1 MWHIPQFMCGLEAF
15 ICVYVHVWHRRIDGF
30 GWAEANVCCADSALG
45 WEEGAGHCLR
55 RPRHHMLIFRENQMY
70 LQYTVWHLTWFI
82 KSSIHISILAL
93 QKVCHHQFQIPAC
106 MYWIYRHMLSCMAKR
121 SSPKVWC
128 LWLVRLIQV
137 EIWCSRC
144 FFKTFMCKQQAHIF
158 ILWVE
163 EILSSARLYIIIPK
177 LKTVKHYQSKTY
189 PTISCQ
195 WLQSRFLFE
204 KKTQQQFHP
213 NQRNTI
219 HLMHQRETS
228 RPSY

>member
-1 MWHIPQFMCGLEAF
+1 MSRGKCLLCRF
-15 ICVYVHVWHRRIDGF
+15 
-30 GWAEANVCCADSALG
+30 
-45 WEEGAGHCLR
+45 CLR
-55 RPRHHMLIFRENQMY
+55 MRRRSGTLSSKATTSHAYFQREPNVSPIYGLTSDMIYQIINTYIHTCITKSMPPSISNSRMY
-70 LQYTVWHLTWFI
+70 VLNI
-82 KSSIHISILAL
+82 
-93 QKVCHHQFQIPAC
+93 
-106 MYWIYRHMLSCMAKR
+106 HMLSCMAKR

-163 EILSSARLYIIIPK
+163 EILSSARLYIITK
-177 LKTVKHYQSKTY
+177 LKSVKHYQSKTY

-204 KKTQQQFHP
+204 KTQQQFHP

-219 HLMHQRETS
+219 QLMHQRPTS

>member
-1 MWHIPQFMCGLEAF
+1 MSRGKCLLCRFCLRM
-15 ICVYVHVWHRRIDGF
+15 RRRSGTLSLKATTSHAYFQREPNISPIDG
-30 GWAEANVCCADSALG
+30 VTYD
-45 WEEGAGHCLR
+45 
-55 RPRHHMLIFRENQMY
+55 MIFQIINISCITKRMPP
-70 LQYTVWHLTWFI
+70 
-82 KSSIHISILAL
+82 SISISRLYVLNILYTCCHAWRKEAH
-93 QKVCHHQFQIPAC
+93 QKCDV
-106 MYWIYRHMLSCMAKR
+106 YDLSGWFKLR
-121 SSPKVWC
+121 YD
-128 LWLVRLIQV
+128 

-158 ILWVE
+158 ILLVE
-163 EILSSARLYIIIPK
+163 GILSSAGLHIITK
-177 LKTVKHYQSKTY
+177 LKPGKHYQSKIY

-219 HLMHQRETS
+219 HLMHQRPTS